1 MAYESYQVFQ
11 KPLCLIDS
19 DKDGKLMAVDDVLN
33 RISQIPKQLNV
44 VAIAG
49 LYRTG
54 KSYLL
59 NRLAQVNKGS
69 LNCDVK
75 RISLM
80 ACTLSLKKFANWSR
94 REKVIGNSVHLFF
107 DMFGDKNHDN
117 WIFTLA
123 TLLGSTLVYNAMGKF
138 DQDALEKLSF
148 ITELSKHVKI
158 SDSPSSQKGAE
169 DLDLYLPLFIL
180 ALRDFCL
187 ELKSNGRDITS
198 DEYLEECLSVRSGN
212 KDFDVRYNTPR
223 ICIRK
228 YFRRRKCFTFDRPG
242 SKTTLKKLETL
253 TDEDLE
259 EEFGEDSNKFA
270 DFVLRECLPK
280 FLDNG
285 QPVNGRMFATLTQ
298 AYVAAIRHGKIPCIE
313 SALNMMA
320 QIENNKVVEAC
331 VQLYVEKMNNTLQF
345 PDPNDNDLSDA
356 HHRCLKDAIDLFL
369 KKAVYDQNHEYQREA
384 NEKKNGEYDNFKKRN
399 EHVSEVKSK
408 EALLQLYTRAGGY
421 GLYQQD
427 IMKIK
432 DDYEKLTGLGCKK
445 QETILKYLE
454 SKWVEGQTILQAD
467 QQVTEMEKEAENKH
481 VLAFNMFFERQ
492 RTIAAERLREE
503 GLRNAEIQL
512 QKFEDESRQ
521 LQENI
526 RQLERKQ
533 QEEIKNVMDHQ
544 NKVLDDRLKEQKRL
558 LKEGFNAEAA
568 KLRNDI
574 ERLRQENERIRQQ
587 GGGRGGRGGGGGGRK
602 RRCVLQ

>member
-11 KPLCLIDS
+11 EPLCLIDS
-19 DKDGKLMAVDDVLN
+19 DKDGKLMVVDDVLN
-33 RISQIPKQLNV
+33 QISQIPKQLNV

-59 NRLAQVNKGS
+59 NRLAQVNKGFPLGS
-69 LNCDVK
+69 TIESKTKGIWAWCRPHPVRQNEVLLLLDTEGLGD
-75 RISLM
+75 I
-80 ACTLSLKKFANWSR
+80 KK
-94 REKVIGNSVHLFF
+94 
-107 DMFGDKNHDN
+107 GDKNHDN

-148 ITELSKHVKI
+148 ITEMSKHVKI

-198 DEYLEECLSVRSGN
+198 DEYLDEYLSLRSGN
-212 KDFDVRYNTPR
+212 TDFDVKYNTPR

-259 EEFGEDSNKFA
+259 EEFVEDSKKFA

-280 FLDNG
+280 SLDNG
-285 QPVNGRMFATLTQ
+285 QPVNGRMFASLTQ
-298 AYVAAIRHGKIPCIE
+298 AYVTAIRHGKIPCIE

-320 QIENNKVVEAC
+320 QIENTKAVEAC

-345 PDPNDNDLSDA
+345 PVPNDSDLSEA
-356 HHRCLKDAIDLFL
+356 HHLCLKDAIDLFL
-369 KKAVYDQNHEYQREA
+369 KKAVYDQNHEYQRDA
-384 NEKKNGEYDNFKKRN
+384 NEKKNDEYDNFKKRN

-408 EALLQLYTRAGGY
+408 EALSQLNRTIEEKIRLQLYTRAGGY

-467 QQVTEMEKEAENKH
+467 QKFTEMEKEAEI
-481 VLAFNMFFERQ
+481 ERQ
-492 RTIAAERLREE
+492 RTIAAERQREE
-503 GLRNAEIQL
+503 AVRNADIQR

-521 LQENI
+521 LRENI
-526 RQLERKQ
+526 RQLGRKQ
-533 QEEIKNVMDHQ
+533 QKEIKNVMDHQ
-544 NKVLDDRLKEQKRL
+544 SKVLDDRLKEQERL

-568 KLRNDI
+568 KLRDDI

-587 GGGRGGRGGGGGGRK
+587 GSGGGGGGGGRK